1 MVGGSGDFP
10 WGHIDFGQMATRGQ
24 LACCQYV
31 VDAPAE
37 IALEGVAKEIPVG
50 VLNDIRV
57 ELAKDVYE
65 TPGYGLLVGGPSVDV
80 ESGSF
85 TRLSG

>member
-1 MVGGSGDFP
+1 
-10 WGHIDFGQMATRGQ
+10 
-24 LACCQYV
+24 V

-37 IALEGVAKEIPVG
+37 IALEGVPEEIPVG

-65 TPGYGLLVGGPSVDV
+65 TRATAYL
-80 ESGSF
+80 
-85 TRLSG
+85 